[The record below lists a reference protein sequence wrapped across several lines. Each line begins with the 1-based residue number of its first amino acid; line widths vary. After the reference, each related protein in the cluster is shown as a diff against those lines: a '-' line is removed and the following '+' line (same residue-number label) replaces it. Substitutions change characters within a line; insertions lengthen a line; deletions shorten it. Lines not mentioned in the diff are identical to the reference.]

1 MLHPGERHVGTRT
14 PARNHLVDAAF
25 GGGERYYC
33 NEFCAEVEQIEP
45 PPLVPG
51 MREQA
56 PTLMR
61 FSPKSLPGG
70 ATLGSGPQLWG
81 EGKRSRIDR
90 SSSARR

>member
-1 MLHPGERHVGTRT
+1 MLRCGRCGRHLDGT
-14 PARNHLVDAAF
+14 AAWK

-33 NEFCAEVEQIEP
+33 NEFCAEIEQIES

-61 FSPKSLPGG
+61 LSPKSLPGG